1 MNSVRILPPDLVN
14 QIAAGEVIERPASVV
29 KELVE
34 NAIDAGAGT
43 IIIETKGSGCELIR
57 VSDDGTGMTGEE
69 LETAILRHAT
79 SKISNVDD
87 LFAIR
92 TLGFRGEALP
102 SILSV
107 SRAVI
112 STRQAQTQHGH
123 SLNIEGGVV
132 VKRSLKGMPPGTTI
146 EVADLFFN
154 TPARRKFL
162 KTTAT
167 EQRNLIDVVTRYG
180 LAYPAIR
187 IVLSVDGRYV
197 LNLPGDS
204 TLHDRAASVLGSRL
218 AGAMATFARERP
230 GIRVSGLLAMPGE
243 TRRNRSGIHA
253 FVNRRSVK
261 DTMLGAAVMEGYS
274 GLLMRGRYPVAL
286 LFVDIDPAEVDVN
299 VHPSKAEVRFRNPGA
314 VFSLVASAIRE
325 TLAPGRVRDRE
336 VSTTSP
342 PVSLHA
348 HDTRQGPVAWDALPP
363 TRTDGTEV
371 REAPRATYGPGAEPR
386 MNSEPGSLFHDGPPG
401 QDPGFTYGGLSLI
414 GVFHSTYLLLQDAD
428 ALYVMDQHAA
438 HERITYER
446 LRRAYASG
454 RLAGQALLTPV
465 VMDLSV
471 REYAAF
477 EEAAEALGKMG
488 IECEPFGDSCIAL
501 RSVPQPL
508 ADKDIREA
516 VRGLLHAI
524 DGGEHHAG
532 AAPDR
537 FEGML
542 ATVACHASVRAG
554 KPLTLHEAR
563 ALLDELAAEGSPLTC
578 PHGRPLFRKIP
589 HKEVERW
596 LGRRT

>member
-34 NAIDAGAGT
+34 NAIDAGANT

-79 SKISNVDD
+79 SKITNVDD

-112 STRQAQTQHGH
+112 STRQEQARHGH
-123 SLNIEGGVV
+123 SLTIDGGVV
-132 VKRSLKGMPPGTTI
+132 VKRSLKGMPQGTTI

-167 EQRNLIDVVTRYG
+167 EQRNVIDVVTRYG
-180 LAYPAIR
+180 LAYPALR

-204 TLHDRAASVLGSRL
+204 TLHDRASSVLGSRL
-218 AGAMATFARERP
+218 AGAMAAFARERP

-243 TRRNRSGIHA
+243 TRQNRSGIHA

-261 DTMLGAAVMEGYS
+261 DAMLGAAVMEGYS

-299 VHPSKAEVRFRNPGA
+299 VHPSKAEVRFRHPGA

-325 TLAPGRVRDRE
+325 ILAPGRVQDRD

-348 HDTRQGPVAWDALPP
+348 HETRQESVAWDALPP
-363 TRTDGTEV
+363 THTDGMEV
-371 REAPRATYGPGAEPR
+371 REEPRVTYGPRIATR
-386 MNSEPGSLFHDGPPG
+386 MNSEPGSLFHDGPP
-401 QDPGFTYGGLSLI
+401 DRDSGFTYGELSLI
-414 GVFHSTYLLLQDAD
+414 GVFHSTYLLLQDSD
-428 ALYVMDQHAA
+428 SLYVMDQHAA

-454 RLAGQALLTPV
+454 RQAGQALLTPV

-488 IECEPFGDSCIAL
+488 IECEPFGDLSIAL

-524 DGGEHHAG
+524 DEGEYHAG
-532 AAPDR
+532 GSSDR

-542 ATVACHASVRAG
+542 ATIACHASVRAG

-563 ALLDELAAEGSPLTC
+563 ALLDDLTAEGSPLTC

-589 HKEVERW
+589 YKEVERW